1 MNKSENTEKVE
12 NQPENLRFSVIIC
25 AYNLETIVSTSI
37 KSVLEQKYKN
47 FELIVVDDCSKD
59 NTLKVLREFEEKD
72 SRVRVIAN
80 KENSGPSIS
89 RNIAVEQAK
98 GEYIVYLDGD
108 DTLYSKNTLKKID
121 EILGEDGADVTYF
134 GVQYVGG
141 SNKAYI
147 PTAENSTRE
156 ARIVCDM
163 HFPVASKVWRREFL
177 NKNNIKFIGG
187 MYYEDMVYSI
197 KAAILA
203 EKLKYGAF
211 PIYIYYRNR
220 EGSIMST
227 PNLKRCTDMYL
238 VMYYLM
244 ELYEQTPERL
254 QPYLMSFIKNETFS
268 IPMRLDAVLK
278 SMKDKT
284 FSPVIPKRQYVYLG
298 EEPTAVNGNEI
309 PSDSPK
315 VIPISTSANT
325 ENHRIP
331 VKPIEEKMVA
341 DDISKKGGISIL
353 KFDDK
358 N

>member
-1 MNKSENTEKVE
+1 MDESKNI
-12 NQPENLRFSVIIC
+12 RFSVIVC
-25 AYNLETIVSTSI
+25 AYNLEKIVHTSI
-37 KSVLEQKYKN
+37 ESILMQTYKN
-47 FELIVVDDCSKD
+47 FELIIVDDCSTD
-59 NTLKVLREFEEKD
+59 DTLKVLRKFEKED
-72 SRVRVIAN
+72 PRVKVIAN
-80 KENSGPSIS
+80 EKNSGPSIS
-89 RNIAVEQAK
+89 RNIAVEKAV

-108 DTLYSKNTLKKID
+108 DTLYNKETLKNID
-121 EILGEDGADVTYF
+121 KTLGKDGADVTYF

-141 SNKAYI
+141 SNKSYI

-177 NKNNIKFIGG
+177 NKNDIKFIGG

-203 EKLKYGAF
+203 ETLKYGEY
-211 PIYIYYRNR
+211 PIYVYYRNR

-244 ELYEQTPERL
+244 KLYEETPERL
-254 QPYLMSFIKNETFS
+254 QPYLMSFIKNETYS

-284 FSPVIPKRQYVYLG
+284 FSPVIPKRQYVFTEG
-298 EEPTAVNGNEI
+298 EPNVIVNN
-309 PSDSPK
+309 PK
-315 VIPISTSANT
+315 VIPVATAQEETNQET
-325 ENHRIP
+325 GFGKQVNIP
-331 VKPIEEKMVA
+331 EVEPSVAASSIDDEK
-341 DDISKKGGISIL
+341 KKL
-353 KFDDK
+353 FKFD

>member
-1 MNKSENTEKVE
+1 MDESKNI
-12 NQPENLRFSVIIC
+12 RFSVIVC
-25 AYNLETIVSTSI
+25 AYNLEKIVSTSI
-37 KSVLEQKYKN
+37 ESILMQTYKN
-47 FELIVVDDCSKD
+47 FELIIVDDCSTD
-59 NTLKVLREFEEKD
+59 NTLKVLRKFEKKD
-72 SRVRVIAN
+72 SRIKVIAN
-80 KENSGPSIS
+80 EKNSGPSIS
-89 RNIAVEQAK
+89 RNIAVEKAV

-108 DTLYSKNTLKKID
+108 DTLYNKETLKNID
-121 EILGEDGADVTYF
+121 KTIGEDGADIIYF

-141 SNKAYI
+141 SNKSYI

-177 NKNNIKFIGG
+177 NKNDIKFIGG

-203 EKLKYGAF
+203 EKLKYGEF

-238 VMYYLM
+238 VMYHLM
-244 ELYEQTPERL
+244 KLYEETPEKL
-254 QPYLMSFIKNETFS
+254 QPYLMSFIKNETYS

-284 FSPVIPKRQYVYLG
+284 FSPVIPKRQYVFTEG
-298 EEPTAVNGNEI
+298 EPNVIVNDNN
-309 PSDSPK
+309 PK
-315 VIPISTSANT
+315 VIPVTEKQDIPDMGYGKKVNIS
-325 ENHRIP
+325 E
-331 VKPIEEKMVA
+331 IEPSVA
-341 DDISKKGGISIL
+341 ASSFDEDKKKIF
-353 KFDDK
+353 KFD